1 MRVSDRV
8 GGTYVEFP
16 KSGTKALRQV
26 GANFDIAQDL
36 RGRLEGLTDDATR
49 MIVIASWFAS
59 NVNLTP
65 VEYEYLLE
73 SFGLQEVPQP
83 MGGTVLAIKEAA

>member
-1 MRVSDRV
+1 MRISDRV

-16 KSGTKALRQV
+16 KKGTKALRQV

-36 RGRLEGLTDDATR
+36 KGRLKGATDDAAR
-49 MIVIASWFAS
+49 MLVIAAWFGS

-73 SFGLQEVPQP
+73 SFCLKEVTHP
-83 MGGTVLAIKEAA
+83 MGGTTLAQEAA